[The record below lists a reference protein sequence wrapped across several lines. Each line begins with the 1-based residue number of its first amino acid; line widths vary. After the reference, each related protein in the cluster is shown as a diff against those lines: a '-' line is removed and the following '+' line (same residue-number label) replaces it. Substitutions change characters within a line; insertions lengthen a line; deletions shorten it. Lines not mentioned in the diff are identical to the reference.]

1 MTGGPDW
8 IWWIVAAAVA
18 VLFIGYFVFVGRAL
32 FGHMLSIVST
42 IQNWPQIRRAM
53 VDGEARSGGRYPFW
67 LRFARKGLIVLTLM
81 LVAYIIWRR
90 FRT

>member
-18 VLFIGYFVFVGRAL
+18 ALFIGYFVFVGRTL
-32 FGHMLSIVST
+32 FGHMLAIVST

-53 VDGEARSGGRYPFW
+53 VDAEARSGGRYPFW
-67 LRFARKGLIVLTLM
+67 LRAVRTTLILSMIGLM
-81 LVAYIIWRR
+81 AYVVWRR
-90 FRT
+90 LA